1 MENFIF
7 CAVHLQEYGSPL
19 KFDFPQISVI
29 HSISRKKTWNEKIL
43 FPVDKNSFAL
53 ARMKDWL
60 KNMCQLKKELLPLAT
75 VDCCLRKW
83 KKMVL
88 TGQKISFH

>member
-1 MENFIF
+1 MEKFNF
-7 CAVHLQEYGSPL
+7 CAVCLQEYGSPL

-29 HSISRKKTWNEKIL
+29 HSINRKKTWNEKIL
-43 FPVDKNSFAL
+43 FLVDKNSFAL

-60 KNMCQLKKELLPLAT
+60 KNMCQLKKKLLSLAT

-83 KKMVL
+83 KKMFL
-88 TGQKISFH
+88 RQKISFH